1 MKFVCMSCDAQM
13 KSVRNERQREEGTM
27 AIVMECPACFGQVA
41 MLTNPMETRT
51 LDALDVSV
59 CPVGGKNRA
68 AAGGGSMAW
77 SEDAEARLAK
87 IPAFARDMVRGSI
100 EQFAKERGHSE
111 ITAQVMDEA
120 RAAMADPP

>member
-13 KSVRNERQREEGTM
+13 KSVSNERQREEGTM

-68 AAGGGSMAW
+68 AAAGVGSVAW
-77 SEDAEARLAK
+77 SEDAESRLAK

-100 EQFAKERGHSE
+100 EQFAKERGQSE

-120 RAAMADPP
+120 RAAMGM